1 MKTLRLVLFV
11 SAMLASSIAWS
22 DDAAKIEAG
31 KMLDSMGMETV
42 LGQAIET
49 TLDEEIR
56 QQPNLT
62 PYKGVMLE
70 FFRKYMSYKSLR
82 PELVELYANEFSA
95 AELKEM
101 RTFYETP
108 TGKKAIEKMPVLMSK
123 GSQIGVRRVQENMP
137 ELEQMMKDETEK
149 IAKKEKEQE
158 QGKQKKKQTH

>member
-1 MKTLRLVLFV
+1 
-11 SAMLASSIAWS
+11 
-22 DDAAKIEAG
+22 
-31 KMLDSMGMETV
+31 
-42 LGQAIET
+42 
-49 TLDEEIR
+49 
-56 QQPNLT
+56 
-62 PYKGVMLE
+62 MLE

-123 GSQIGVRRVQENMP
+123 GSQIGVRKVQENMP

-149 IAKKEKEQE
+149 IEKKEK
-158 QGKQKKKQTH
+158 GSHKKKQNQ